1 MPLSLVS
8 DDAFGSINL
17 NIYPFLSKLL
27 ALVEDPECDDL
38 IAWNPVCLQLASLF
52 IDSKFNFK

>member
-38 IAWNPVCLQLASLF
+38 IAWNPVSVHRLK
-52 IDSKFNFK
+52 I